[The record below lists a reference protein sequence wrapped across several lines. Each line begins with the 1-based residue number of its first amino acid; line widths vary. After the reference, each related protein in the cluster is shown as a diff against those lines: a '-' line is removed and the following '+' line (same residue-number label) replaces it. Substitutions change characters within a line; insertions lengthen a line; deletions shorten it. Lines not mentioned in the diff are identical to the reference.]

1 MISSS
6 LSSHFTSAKLSYFR
20 LLCNFK
26 VKRWESGAETHL
38 CPAVSWCTLQWTLS
52 LCYPSPPLPPSA
64 PSTSYSHP
72 LSSSPPFSS
81 SSLCSQGCRRGE
93 WTWRRAETN
102 IKKVLTP
109 LSWLTSGCSSS
120 WNTADRGSYESP
132 NWWWRPV
139 EIKFTS
145 SSRLTAVNTNG
156 LRMDPCGTPAL
167 TLSSPETFLRFSL
180 SAAFPPEC
188 CSLLKQLFW

>member
-20 LLCNFK
+20 LLCNCK

-52 LCYPSPPLPPSA
+52 LHYPSPPLPPSA
-64 PSTSYSHP
+64 PSTSFSHP
-72 LSSSPPFSS
+72 LSSSPLSS

-102 IKKVLTP
+102 IKKKFWPLWADSLQAAPLRETP
-109 LSWLTSGCSSS
+109 LTVTFCGPLWVLWVTKLMMKASGNQIYLLQQTYCCKYKRSENGSLWNTCTDFKES
-120 WNTADRGSYESP
+120 WNISE
-132 NWWWRPV
+132 V
-139 EIKFTS
+139 
-145 SSRLTAVNTNG
+145 
-156 LRMDPCGTPAL
+156 
-167 TLSSPETFLRFSL
+167 LSERSFSTWML
-180 SAAFPPEC
+180 
-188 CSLLKQLFW
+188 

>member
-6 LSSHFTSAKLSYFR
+6 LSSHFTKAKLSCFR
-20 LLCNFK
+20 LLCNCK
-26 VKRWESGAETHL
+26 VKRWESGAETDL

-52 LCYPSPPLPPSA
+52 LHYPSPPLPPSA
-64 PSTSYSHP
+64 PSTSFSHP
-72 LSSSPPFSS
+72 LSSSPLSS

-120 WNTADRGSYESP
+120 WNTTDRDLLWPSVGLMSHQINDEGQWKSNLP
-132 NWWWRPV
+132 
-139 EIKFTS
+139 
-145 SSRLTAVNTNG
+145 LTA
-156 LRMDPCGTPAL
+156 
-167 TLSSPETFLRFSL
+167 E
-180 SAAFPPEC
+180 
-188 CSLLKQLFW
+188 LLL